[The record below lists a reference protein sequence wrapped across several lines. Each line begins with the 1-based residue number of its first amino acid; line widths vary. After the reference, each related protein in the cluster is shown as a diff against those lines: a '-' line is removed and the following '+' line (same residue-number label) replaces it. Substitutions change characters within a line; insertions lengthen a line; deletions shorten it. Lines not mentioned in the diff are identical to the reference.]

1 MDRIQKQELHEIF
14 QKAIQGEVNAL
25 NRLYEKYYRLVYSIA
40 FSILKNK
47 EDSED
52 VAQNVF
58 AKIFQINTVKLP
70 TANEAS
76 WLYSLTKNETLNY
89 LRTKK
94 ENVNLD
100 EIYYLTEEDK
110 DLNKIIAHDS
120 YNRII
125 AKLNKQEREIIS
137 LKILSNMSFKEI
149 ALLLNMPIGTVQ
161 WKYYTSLYT
170 LRILLG
176 NISMVIIGILIFLK
190 ANLSKKRM
198 EQNEE
203 ETEENDEN
211 RETETEANKDE
222 YQENE
227 AGSTITSDNSVDSIE
242 ENIVDSNE
250 VIDNIEGSI
259 ENEQES
265 TYMNTNVNT
274 IILSITG
281 IFLVL
286 SIIFAIIFAKHQQK
300 SRKNVSK

>member
-1 MDRIQKQELHEIF
+1 MDRIQKQELHEMF

-25 NRLYEKYYRLVYSIA
+25 NGLYEKYYRLVYSIA

-58 AKIFQINTVKLP
+58 AKIFQINTDKLP

-190 ANLSKKRM
+190 ANLSNKRI
-198 EQNEE
+198 EQNHE
-203 ETEENDEN
+203 ETEEKEEN
-211 RETETEANKDE
+211 RENETEANKDE

>member
-25 NRLYEKYYRLVYSIA
+25 NGLYEKYYRLVYSIA

-58 AKIFQINTVKLP
+58 AKIFQINTDKLP

-149 ALLLNMPIGTVQ
+149 ALLLNVPIGTVQ

-190 ANLSKKRM
+190 ANLSNKKI
-198 EQNEE
+198 EQNYE
-203 ETEENDEN
+203 ETEEKEEN
-211 RETETEANKDE
+211 RENETEANKDE

-250 VIDNIEGSI
+250 VIDNIEGSV

-286 SIIFAIIFAKHQQK
+286 SIIFSIIFAKHQQK

>member
-25 NRLYEKYYRLVYSIA
+25 NGLYEKYYRLVYSIA

-58 AKIFQINTVKLP
+58 AKIFQINTDKLP

-190 ANLSKKRM
+190 ANLSNKKI
-198 EQNEE
+198 EQNYE
-203 ETEENDEN
+203 ETEEKEEN
-211 RETETEANKDE
+211 RENETEANKDE

-250 VIDNIEGSI
+250 VIDNIEGSV

-286 SIIFAIIFAKHQQK
+286 SIIFSIIFAKHQQK

>member
-25 NRLYEKYYRLVYSIA
+25 NGLYEKYYRLVYSIA

-58 AKIFQINTVKLP
+58 AKIFQINTDKLP

-94 ENVNLD
+94 ENVNLN

-190 ANLSKKRM
+190 ANLSNKRI
-198 EQNEE
+198 EQNYE
-203 ETEENDEN
+203 ETEEKEEN
-211 RETETEANKDE
+211 RENETEANKDE

>member
-25 NRLYEKYYRLVYSIA
+25 NGLYEKYYRLVYSIA

-58 AKIFQINTVKLP
+58 AKIFQINTDKLP

-190 ANLSKKRM
+190 ANLSNKRI
-198 EQNEE
+198 EQNYE
-203 ETEENDEN
+203 ETEEKEEN
-211 RETETEANKDE
+211 RENETEANKDE

>member
-25 NRLYEKYYRLVYSIA
+25 NGLYEKYYRLVYSIA

-58 AKIFQINTVKLP
+58 AKIFQINTDKLP

-149 ALLLNMPIGTVQ
+149 ALLLNVPIGTVQ

-190 ANLSKKRM
+190 ANLSNKKI
-198 EQNEE
+198 EQNYE
-203 ETEENDEN
+203 ETEEKEEN
-211 RETETEANKDE
+211 RENETEANKDE

-250 VIDNIEGSI
+250 VIDNIEGSV

-286 SIIFAIIFAKHQQK
+286 SIIFSIIFVKHQQK
-300 SRKNVSK
+300 ARKNVSK

>member
-25 NRLYEKYYRLVYSIA
+25 NGLYEKYYRLVYSIA

-58 AKIFQINTVKLP
+58 AKIFQINTDKLP

-149 ALLLNMPIGTVQ
+149 ALLLNVPIGTVQ

-190 ANLSKKRM
+190 ANLSNKKI
-198 EQNEE
+198 EQNYE
-203 ETEENDEN
+203 ETEEKEEN
-211 RETETEANKDE
+211 RENETEANKDE

-250 VIDNIEGSI
+250 VIDNIEGSV

-286 SIIFAIIFAKHQQK
+286 SIIFSIIFAKHQQK
-300 SRKNVSK
+300 

>member
-1 MDRIQKQELHEIF
+1 MDRIQKQELHEMF

-25 NRLYEKYYRLVYSIA
+25 NGLYEKYYRLVYSIA

-58 AKIFQINTVKLP
+58 AKIFQINTDKLP

-149 ALLLNMPIGTVQ
+149 ALLLNVPIGTVQ

-190 ANLSKKRM
+190 ANLSNKKI
-198 EQNEE
+198 EQNYE
-203 ETEENDEN
+203 ETEEKEEN
-211 RETETEANKDE
+211 RENETEANKDE

-250 VIDNIEGSI
+250 VIDNIEGSV

-286 SIIFAIIFAKHQQK
+286 SIIFSIIFAKHQQK